1 MMKSSFMHLA
11 VTNEEAT
18 HLVETYRRTGA
29 HAEKTL
35 NVSDPRLW
43 DVAVRLTEQR
53 CLRPTPRS
61 MVNKMWG

>member
-18 HLVETYRRTGA
+18 HLIETYRRTGA
-29 HAEKTL
+29 NAEKTL

-43 DVAVRLTEQR
+43 DVAVRLNEQR
-53 CLRPTPRS
+53 YLKPTPRS

>member
-1 MMKSSFMHLA
+1 MKSSFMHLA
-11 VTNEEAT
+11 VTSEEAT
-18 HLVETYRRTGA
+18 HLIETYRRTGA
-29 HAEKTL
+29 YAEKTL

-53 CLRPTPRS
+53 YLKPTPRS

>member
-1 MMKSSFMHLA
+1 MKSSFMHLA

-18 HLVETYRRTGA
+18 RLIETYRRTGD

-43 DVAVRLTEQR
+43 GVVVRLTEQR
-53 CLRPTPRS
+53 YLKPTPRS

>member
-1 MMKSSFMHLA
+1 MKSSFMHLA

-18 HLVETYRRTGA
+18 HLIETYRRTGA
-29 HAEKTL
+29 PAEKTL

-43 DVAVRLTEQR
+43 DVVVRLTEQR
-53 CLRPTPRS
+53 YLKPTPRS